1 MKKILLITF
10 LASSLAGFAQN
21 IINAGNDT
29 SICGGSVTL
38 TATLSPIVT
47 VSNPTQISLSDDQFS
62 GVINIGFPFTYYGN
76 VYTTCLISS
85 NNYISFN
92 TSNAGGY
99 SPWSISGNVPNTTP
113 ALLNSILG
121 PWQDINPGVGG
132 TIRYATVGTAPNRIF
147 VVEYCNIPM
156 FSCTNLQFSSQ
167 ILLYEG
173 SNNIETHII
182 NKPTC
187 TTWNSGQAIHATHN
201 DNGTIAHVVPG
212 RNAGTQW
219 FTANE
224 GRRWVPTSAT
234 NYNIVNIPYNPI
246 ILGNPGNIQWNVVGN
261 PTVIGTGANLTV
273 SPTVTTSYVASISG
287 GCSGIAFRDTV
298 QVTVGAAQVN
308 AGADVSICLGN
319 STQLN
324 VTNVS
329 PNLNYTW
336 SPTIGLSNPNIP
348 NPVANPTTTT
358 SYVVTGTST
367 TNPNCFSIDTV
378 VVTVVNPPTVTATDT
393 TICIG
398 SSANLNATVSVPNG
412 TFMWQP
418 IGNTNQTVTVSPTT
432 TTNYIIGYTIP
443 VCPTVYDTATV
454 NVNPLPTVTITAQQN
469 PICSGR
475 STVLTANGGISYL
488 WQLSPNISDTVGAG
502 VIVNPPTNERFYVR
516 GTDANGCSD
525 TTSLLVNVFPEI
537 SMVASND
544 TAICFGDTTKL
555 LFVSASG
562 GNGGPY
568 TYTWL
573 PSNSLTFIT
582 DTLVKA
588 HPPVTTS
595 YIIVATDNCTVLPAA
610 DTITVTINPLPLV
623 NIDTDTTQG
632 CLPLKINFKN
642 LTTPTPATC
651 FWNFGNGNY
660 STSCGTQVNTYK
672 EEGIFSVSLLVTDV
686 NGCKNKLENYPI
698 TVFPLPKA
706 DFLFTPQPVNV
717 LDQYTQFI
725 DTSSI
730 DVVSWWWDFGGLGYD
745 SIQNPYF
752 KFEEAGE
759 YPVKQVVMNSYGCY
773 DSITRIIEVND
784 NLSLWI
790 PNSFTPGNKDGLND
804 GFMPLGLS
812 VYNGNFE
819 LRIFNRWGEEI
830 FRTNTVGNAW
840 KGDNCPAAVY
850 TWRLDII
857 DPQGKS
863 TVKYGHVNL
872 IR

>member
-1 MKKILLITF
+1 MRKVLVSILLLVSF
-10 LASSLAGFAQN
+10 NGFGQN
-21 IINAGNDT
+21 IINAGNNI

-47 VSNPTQISLSDDQFS
+47 VSNPTQISLIDDQFS
-62 GVINIGFPFTYYGN
+62 GVINIGFPFTYYGTT
-76 VYTTCLISS
+76 YTTCLISS
-85 NNYISFN
+85 NNYISFDIA
-92 TSNAGGY
+92 SAGLF
-99 SPWSISGNVPNTTP
+99 SPFSISGNVPNTVNAP
-113 ALLNSILG
+113 LNSILG

-167 ILLYEG
+167 ILLFEG

-182 NKPTC
+182 NKPSC
-187 TTWNSGQAIHATHN
+187 TTWNGGQAIHATHN
-201 DNGTIAHVVPG
+201 NNGTIAHVVPG

-219 FTANE
+219 STANE
-224 GRRWVPTSAT
+224 GKRWVPTGANT
-234 NYNIVNIPYNPI
+234 YNIVNIPYNPI

-261 PTVIGTGANLTV
+261 PTIIGTGSNLTV

-308 AGADVSICLGN
+308 AGADVSICLGS

-324 VTNVS
+324 V
-329 PNLNYTW
+329 NYNPTLTYSW
-336 SPTIGLSNPNIP
+336 SPATGLNNPNIH
-348 NPVANPTTTT
+348 NPVASPSLTT
-358 SYVVTGTST
+358 SYIVTGTSI
-367 TNPNCFSIDTV
+367 TNPNCFSTDTILITV
-378 VVTVVNPPTVTATDT
+378 VEPPSIIASDTA
-393 TICIG
+393 ICVGDSTSITFT
-398 SSANLNATVSVPNG
+398 SSVPNG
-412 TFMWQP
+412 TIMWQP

-432 TTNYIIGYTIP
+432 TTNYIVGYTIP

-454 NVNPLPTVTITAQQN
+454 TVYNLPLISVSAQQN
-469 PICSGR
+469 PICSGT
-475 STVLTANGGISYL
+475 STVLTASGGINYI
-488 WQLSPNISDTVGAG
+488 WELSPNLSDTIGAN
-502 VIVNPPTNERFYVR
+502 VIVNPQVDELFKVR
-516 GTDANGCSD
+516 AIDAFGCSD
-525 TTSLLVNVFPEI
+525 TASIMINVYPELSI
-537 SMVASND
+537 VGAND
-544 TAICFGDTTKL
+544 TSICFGDTTKP

-573 PSNSLTFIT
+573 PSNNLIFSS

-588 HPPVTTS
+588 YPSVTTS
-595 YIIVATDNCTVLPAA
+595 YIIIATDNCTVLPVA

-642 LTTPTPATC
+642 LTTPAPASC

-660 STSCGTQVNTYK
+660 STTCGDQVNTYK
-672 EEGIFSVSLLVTDV
+672 DEGIFSVSLLVTDV

-698 TVFPLPKA
+698 TVFPIPKA
-706 DFLFTPQPVNV
+706 DFLYTPQPVNV
-717 LDQYTQFI
+717 LDQFTQFV
-725 DTSSI
+725 DTSSA
-730 DVVSWWWDFGGLGYD
+730 DVITWWWDFGGLGYD
-745 SIQNPYF
+745 SIQHPYF
-752 KFEEAGE
+752 KFEESGDF
-759 YPVKQVVMNSYGCY
+759 PVKQVVMNGYGCY
-773 DSITRIIEVND
+773 DSITRIIIVKD

-790 PNSFTPGNKDGLND
+790 PNSFTPGNTDGLND
-804 GFMPLGLS
+804 FFMPYGLS
-812 VYNGNFE
+812 VFNGNFE

-830 FRTNTVGNAW
+830 FRTNDVSNPW
-840 KGDNCPAAVY
+840 KGENCQSGVY
-850 TWRLDII
+850 IWRVDII

-863 TVKYGHVNL
+863 IVKYGHVNL

>member
-1 MKKILLITF
+1 MKKIVILLFALI
-10 LASSLAGFAQN
+10 SLQGFTQN

-62 GVINIGFPFTYYGN
+62 GVINIGFPFTYYGTN
-76 VYTTCLISS
+76 YTQCLISS
-85 NNYISFN
+85 NNYIKFDL
-92 TSNAGGY
+92 TGAGGF
-99 SPWSISGNVPNTTP
+99 SPWQITNPVPSAAP
-113 ALLNSILG
+113 LEVRNSILG
-121 PWQDINPGVGG
+121 PWQDIHPGLGG

-156 FSCTNLQFSSQ
+156 FSCTSLQFSSQ

-173 SNNIETHII
+173 SNNVETHII
-182 NKPTC
+182 NKPSC
-187 TTWNSGQAIHATHN
+187 TTWNLGQAIHATHN
-201 DNGTIAHVVPG
+201 NSGTIAHVLPG
-212 RNAGTQW
+212 RNAGSVWT
-219 FTANE
+219 TTNE

-234 NYNIVNIPYNPI
+234 NYNIVNIPFGPI
-246 ILGNPGNIQWNVVGN
+246 ILGNLGNIQWRVVGN

-287 GCSGIAFRDTV
+287 GCSGIVFSDTV

-308 AGADVSICLGN
+308 AGADVSICLGS

-324 VTNVS
+324 ATNNPTLTYS
-329 PNLNYTW
+329 W
-336 SPTIGLSNPNIP
+336 SPATGLSNPNIY
-348 NPVANPTTTT
+348 NPVASPTVTT

-367 TNPNCFSIDTV
+367 INTNCFTRDTV
-378 VVTVVNPPTVTATDT
+378 VVTVVNPPTVIAIDTA
-393 TICIG
+393 ICIG
-398 SSANLNATVSVPNG
+398 NSTTITATPSVPNG
-412 TFMWQP
+412 NFMWQP
-418 IGNTNQTVTVSPTT
+418 IGNSNQTVTVSPTT
-432 TTNYIIGYTIP
+432 TTNYIIAYTIP

-454 NVNPLPTVTITAQQN
+454 TVNPLPNITVTAQQN
-469 PICSGR
+469 PICSGT
-475 STVLTANGGISYL
+475 STVLTSNGGVSYV
-488 WQLSPNISDTVGAG
+488 WQLSPNISDTIGAG
-502 VIVNPPTNERFYVR
+502 VIVNPPVDELFRVR
-516 GTDANGCSD
+516 GIDANGCSD
-525 TTSLLVNVFPEI
+525 TASILLNVYPELSI
-537 SMVASND
+537 VASND
-544 TAICFGDTTKL
+544 TAICIGDTTI
-555 LFVSASG
+555 LFASAGG

-573 PSNSLTFIT
+573 PSNSLTFIS
-582 DTLVKA
+582 DSLVKA
-588 HPPVTTS
+588 HPTVTTS
-595 YIIVATDNCTVLPAA
+595 YIIIASDNCTVLPAV
-610 DTITVTINPLPLV
+610 DSITVTINPLPLV

-642 LTTPTPATC
+642 LTTPASASC
-651 FWNFGNGNY
+651 FWNFGNGKY
-660 STSCGTQVNTYK
+660 STTCGDQVNTYK

-698 TVFPLPKA
+698 SVFPLPKA
-706 DFLFTPQPVNV
+706 DFLYTPQPVNV
-717 LDQYTQFI
+717 LDQFTQFV
-725 DTSSI
+725 DTSSS
-730 DVVSWWWDFGGLGYD
+730 DVITWWWDFGGLGYD
-745 SIQNPYF
+745 SIQHPYF

-759 YPVKQVVMNSYGCY
+759 YRVKQVVMNNYGCY
-773 DSITRIIEVND
+773 DSITRILTVND

-830 FRTNTVGNAW
+830 FITNDVSNPW
-840 KGDNCPAAVY
+840 KGENCQAGVY
-850 TWRLDII
+850 TWRIDII

-863 TVKYGHVNL
+863 IVKYGHLNL

>member
-1 MKKILLITF
+1 MRKIIAVFFALISF
-10 LASSLAGFAQN
+10 SGFSQN

-29 SICGGSVTL
+29 SICGGSITL
-38 TATLSPIVT
+38 TATLSPIVS

-62 GVINIGFPFTYYGN
+62 GVINIGFPFTYYGTA
-76 VYTTCLISS
+76 YTTCLISS
-85 NNYISFN
+85 NNYISFT
-92 TSNAGGY
+92 TSGAGGY
-99 SPWSISGNVPNTTP
+99 SPWSISSAVPNAGNP
-113 ALLNSILG
+113 VNSVLG

-156 FSCTNLQFSSQ
+156 FSCTQLQFSSQ
-167 ILLYEG
+167 ILLYETT
-173 SNNIETHII
+173 NHVETHII
-182 NKPTC
+182 NKPLC
-187 TTWNSGQAIHATHN
+187 TSWNSGQAIHATHN
-201 DNGTIAHVVPG
+201 NAGTIAHVVPG
-212 RNAGTQW
+212 RNAGSQW
-219 FTANE
+219 TTASE

-234 NYNIVNIPYNPI
+234 NYNIVNIPFNPV
-246 ILGNPGNIQWNVVGN
+246 ILGNPGAIQWRVVGN

-273 SPTVTTSYVASISG
+273 SPTVTTNYVASISG
-287 GCSGIAFRDTV
+287 GCSGIVFSDTV

-324 VTNVS
+324 TNNNPTLTYS
-329 PNLNYTW
+329 W
-336 SPTIGLSNPNIP
+336 SPATGLNNPNIH
-348 NPVANPTTTT
+348 NPVATPTVTT

-367 TNPNCFSIDTV
+367 TNPNCFSRDTV

-393 TICIG
+393 AICIG
-398 SSANLNATVSVPNG
+398 NSATISATPSAPNG

-432 TTNYIIGYTIP
+432 TTNYIVGYTIP

-454 NVNPLPTVTITAQQN
+454 TIYPLPNISITAQQN
-469 PICSGR
+469 PICSGT
-475 STVLTANGGISYL
+475 STVLTANGGVSYV

-502 VIVNPPTNERFYVR
+502 VIVNPPVDERFRVR

-525 TTSLLVNVFPEI
+525 TASILINVFPELSI
-537 SMVASND
+537 ASSND
-544 TAICFGDTTKL
+544 TAICFGDTTKI
-555 LFVSASG
+555 LFASASG

-573 PSNSLTFIT
+573 PSNSLTFIS

-595 YIIVATDNCTVLPAA
+595 YIIVATDNCTVLPAV

-632 CLPLKINFKN
+632 CLPLKINFTN
-642 LTTPTPATC
+642 LTTPAPATC
-651 FWNFGNGNY
+651 FWNFGNGKY
-660 STSCGTQVNTYK
+660 STTCGTQVNTYN

-686 NGCKNKLENYPI
+686 NGCKNKLQNYPI

-706 DFLFTPQPVNV
+706 DFAYTPQPVNV

-730 DVVSWWWDFGGLGYD
+730 DVVSWWWDIGGLGYD
-745 SIQNPYF
+745 SIKNPYF

-759 YPVKQVVMNSYGCY
+759 FVVKQVVMNGYGCY
-773 DSITRIIEVND
+773 DSITRIIEVHD

-804 GFMPLGLS
+804 GFMPMGLS
-812 VYNGNFE
+812 MYNGNFE
-819 LRIFNRWGEEI
+819 FRIFNRWGEEI
-830 FRTNTVGNAW
+830 FKTNDVANPW
-840 KGDNCPAAVY
+840 KGENCQSGVY
-850 TWRLDII
+850 TWRLEIK
-857 DPQGKS
+857 DPQGK
-863 TVKYGHVNL
+863 TIVKFGHVNL

>member
-1 MKKILLITF
+1 MRKILIILF
-10 LASSLAGFAQN
+10 LLSNLKIFSQS

-29 SICGGSVTL
+29 NICGGPYVL
-38 TATLSPIVT
+38 NATLSPIVT
-47 VSNPTQISLSDDQFS
+47 VANPTQISLSDDQFS
-62 GVINIGFPFTYYGN
+62 GVINIGFPFTYYGTT
-76 VYTTCLISS
+76 YTTCLISS

-92 TSNAGGY
+92 TQHANGY
-99 SPWSISGNVPNTTP
+99 SPWSIGGNVPTTTP
-113 ALLNSILG
+113 AEILNSVLG

-132 TIRYATVGTAPNRIF
+132 TIRYATVGNAPNRIF

-167 ILLYEG
+167 ILLFEG
-173 SNNIETHII
+173 SNYIETHII
-182 NKPTC
+182 NKPLC
-187 TTWNSGQAIHATHN
+187 TSWNSGQAIHATHN
-201 DNGTIAHVVPG
+201 NGGTIAHVVPG
-212 RNAGTQW
+212 RNSGTQW
-219 FTANE
+219 TAASE
-224 GRRWVPTSAT
+224 GRRWVPISAT
-234 NYNIVNIPYNPI
+234 NYNIQTIPYNPI
-246 ILGNPGNIQWNVVGN
+246 ILGNPGNIQWSIVGN
-261 PTVIGTGANLTV
+261 PTVIGTGASITV

-298 QVTVGAAQVN
+298 QITVGSAQVS
-308 AGADVSICLGN
+308 AGADVTICQGN

-324 VTNVS
+324 ATFN
-329 PNLNYTW
+329 NDFIYNWT
-336 SPTIGLSNPNIP
+336 PNIALNNSTIH
-348 NPVANPTTTT
+348 NPVANPTATT
-358 SYVVTGTST
+358 SYVVQVTSIS
-367 TNPNCFSIDTV
+367 NPSCVSYDTV
-378 VVTVVNPPTVTATDT
+378 VVNVVVPPNISVTDT
-393 TICIG
+393 AICIG
-398 SSANLNATVSVPNG
+398 NSAILQAFVTEPNG
-412 TFMWQP
+412 NFLWQP
-418 IGNTNQTVTVSPTT
+418 IGANTSTVTVNPTQIS
-432 TTNYIIGYTIP
+432 NYIVSYTLS

-454 NVNPLPTVTITAQQN
+454 TVYNLPTISVTAQQN
-469 PICSGR
+469 PICSGT
-475 STVLTANGGISYL
+475 STVLTANGGVSYV
-488 WQLSPNISDTVGAG
+488 WQLSPNISDTIGAG
-502 VIVNPPTNERFYVR
+502 VIVNPATDERFYVR

-525 TTSLLVNVFPEI
+525 TSSIFINVYPELSI
-537 SMVASND
+537 IGSND
-544 TAICFGDTTKL
+544 TAICFGDTTQL

-573 PSNSLTFIT
+573 PSNSLTFLN

-595 YIIVATDNCTVLPAA
+595 YVITVTDNCTVTPAS

-642 LTTPTPATC
+642 LTTPAPASC

-660 STSCGTQVNTYK
+660 STTCGDQVNTYK

-698 TVFPLPKA
+698 SVFPLPKA
-706 DFLFTPQPVNV
+706 DFLYTPQPVNV
-717 LDQYTQFI
+717 LDQYTQFV
-725 DTSSI
+725 DTSSA
-730 DVVSWWWDFGGLGYD
+730 DVITWWWDFGGLGYD
-745 SIQNPYF
+745 SIQHPYF

-759 YPVKQVVMNSYGCY
+759 FAVKQVVMNGYGCY

-804 GFMPLGLS
+804 YFMPMGLS
-812 VYNGNFE
+812 MYNGNFE

-830 FRTNTVGNAW
+830 FKTNTIENPW
-840 KGDNCPAAVY
+840 KGDNCQSGVY
-850 TWRLDII
+850 TWRLDIT

-863 TVKYGHVNL
+863 IVKYGHVNL